1 MKKFSQFINKTSSIL
16 FSFSRSDKIIIL
28 TLIDLVFVFISIY
41 TSSAIYNNQLILNF
55 SFFSLTLVLSAIFYL
70 PIFFLIGFYKNL
82 VRFLSIK
89 PIINLTLAIIIYG
102 VIFYFFNYYYSDNNN
117 FLIFTIIHSLLFF
130 NLVLFSRLFAILLY
144 RSFLNSDTSENMI
157 IYGAGEAGN
166 LILIQNTVYNIVCF
180 VDDDLNKAG
189 RKINNLNIFHTDEL
203 QRVIEKYNAKIILI
217 AIPSLDIVSRNKII
231 SFCSTLD
238 VSIKITPSF
247 NDLITGKANIN
258 DYKYISS
265 DLLNRNINWNT
276 NSINKYISGKK
287 ILITGAGGSIGG
299 ELSRQIIKYLPSQ
312 LFLLDNN
319 EFNLFKIMN
328 EIKLISLSKNDT
340 REINIQYSL
349 VNISDYNSLNNLF
362 KDFIPDIIF
371 HAAAF
376 KHVPILENNKF
387 QALQNNI
394 IATYNLIKLSIN
406 NDIKKFIFIS
416 TDKAIKPSSIMG
428 CSKRISELLMT
439 HSNKNNPNNKVA
451 FSIVRFGNVINSH
464 GSVIPIFNEQIKN
477 GGPLT
482 VTHPEV
488 TRYFMSIP
496 EAVGLVL
503 EVSTFSKHGE
513 KFILNMGNPIKILDI
528 AKKMIK
534 LSGEQLYD
542 NQTKI
547 GIQIKFIGLRKG
559 EKMHEEL
566 SQTNNFSQTKN
577 KHIFKDNSQ
586 DSMIDYNELLSD
598 LDTIYKNYNDEK
610 LISYFKKYID
620 DNLIS

>member
-1 MKKFSQFINKTSSIL
+1 MKILLQFINKISSSL
-16 FSFSRSDKIIIL
+16 FSLSSLKKIIIL
-28 TLIDLVFVFISIY
+28 TLIDLFFVFISIY
-41 TSSAIYNNQLILNF
+41 ISVAIYNNQLILNF
-55 SFFSLTLVLSAIFYL
+55 SFFSLTLFISVFFYL
-70 PIFFLIGFYKNL
+70 PIFVLIGFYKNL

-89 PIINLTLAIIIYG
+89 SIINLTLGILIYS
-102 VIFYFFNYYYSDNNN
+102 VILYFFNNYYSDEKN
-117 FLIFTIIHSLLFF
+117 FLIITIIHSLLFF
-130 NLVLFSRLFAILLY
+130 NLVLFSRLFSILLY
-144 RSFLNSDTSENMI
+144 RSFLNFHARENMI

-180 VDDDLNKAG
+180 VDDDYNKVG
-189 RKINNLNIFHTDEL
+189 RKINNLNIFHTDDL
-203 QRVIEKYNAKIILI
+203 EKLVLKFKAKKILI
-217 AIPSLDIVSRNKII
+217 AIPSLDIASRNKII
-231 SFCSTLD
+231 SFCSNLG
-238 VSIKITPSF
+238 VSVKITPSF
-247 NDLITGKANIN
+247 NELITGKANID

-265 DLLNRNINWNT
+265 DLLNRNISWNT
-276 NSINKYISGKK
+276 NTIDKYIKGKK
-287 ILITGAGGSIGG
+287 ILITGAGGSIGS
-299 ELSRQIIKYLPSQ
+299 ELSRQIIKYLPSK
-312 LFLLDNN
+312 LYILDNN

-340 REINIQYSL
+340 RLIEIEYSL
-349 VNISDYNSLNNLF
+349 INISDQNSLNNLF
-362 KDFIPDIIF
+362 KVFTPDIIF

-394 IATYNLIKLSIN
+394 IGTYNLIKFSKLN
-406 NDIKKFIFIS
+406 KIKKFIFIS
-416 TDKAIKPSSIMG
+416 TDKAIKPTSIMG

-439 HSNKNNPNNKVA
+439 HVNINTSNNNTA

-464 GSVIPIFNEQIKN
+464 GSVIPLFNDQIKN

-503 EVSTFSKHGE
+503 EVSTFSKHAE
-513 KFILNMGNPIKILDI
+513 KFILNMGSPIKILDI

-534 LSGEQLYD
+534 LSGEQPYD
-542 NQTKI
+542 NQTKS
-547 GIQIKFIGLRKG
+547 GIKIKFIGLRKG

-566 SQTNNFSQTKN
+566 SQTNDFSSTKN
-577 KHIFKDNSQ
+577 KHIFRDNSE
-586 DSMIDYNELLSD
+586 DTMIDHNELISD
-598 LDTIYKNYNDEK
+598 LNILYNNYNDDK
-610 LISYFKKYID
+610 LIDYFKKYIN